1 MKIGWGTLNPGVGN
15 PSITPTLQ
23 ANSGTWDDTILGHPT
38 FLAGVQNPY
47 SGQTMVWTVTWTPVG
62 SDPSPVVSYP
72 NGINQNQVLLTLSNA
87 LPFPVGTITISATQN
102 GTPCENTLTLA
113 LANPHSYGTAAWQAI
128 IPPSGVCDFV
138 GTPLS
143 GVAQL
148 PVQFTDLSSGG
159 VVSAWSWNFGDAGT
173 SNLQN
178 PLHTYVAAGVYTV
191 SLTATID
198 GTPIQTT
205 KVAYITVTAPA
216 VVPQTR
222 NPGMTLPVLP
232 ISRLINVAVNLSP
245 KAAAAQA
252 LSTMLILGSSNVIDT
267 TERYRVYQTIDAVAS
282 DFGTTAPE
290 YLAAVLWFEQ
300 VPQPANLLIGRW
312 AFTASQGSLKGGSLS
327 AASQLLSNFNA
338 ITNGAFTYTKDGGS
352 PVTISGINLTG
363 ALNLPGVA
371 AAISALSTG
380 VTFTWNANFQRFEAV
395 SATTGATSSVSF
407 LSAPGSGTDL
417 SALLGMRS
425 TQSGAYITQ
434 GIAAETA
441 IACVALFDLNY
452 GMQWYGLHIIGAADA
467 DHLAV
472 APFINAATNK
482 HVYFISTQEA
492 GVITP
497 TSTTDIASLMKT
509 ANYRRVFVQFSSSN
523 PYAVVSA
530 AARILTTDYTGNST
544 VITLMYKQEPGIVA
558 ESLNNTQAD
567 AVDAKN
573 ANIFVNYNNNTAI
586 IETGVCSDGTFLD
599 ILIGTDWLATQIQTA
614 LYNLLYL
621 TPTKIPQTDA
631 GTNLLLNA
639 IEAVCAQ
646 GVVNGLLAPG
656 TWTTTG
662 FGTLSLGDFLVKG
675 FYVYAPPVA
684 LQNIADRA
692 ARKAVP
698 IQVAA
703 KLAGAVH
710 TIQMAIN
717 VNQ

>member
-1 MKIGWGTLNPGVGN
+1 MGVKIGWLATTGTGN
-15 PSITPTLQ
+15 PSTSPAGAT
-23 ANSGTWDDTILGHPT
+23 NSGTWDDLIFGFPP
-38 FLAGVQNPY
+38 FIAGVVTY
-47 SGQTMVWTVTWTPVG
+47 IGQTMVWNVVWTPVV
-62 SDPSPVVSYP
+62 SDPSPTITFP
-72 NGINQNQVLLTLSNA
+72 NGAAQDRVQAVPASLQ
-87 LPFPVGTITISATQN
+87 FPVGTLTISATAN
-102 GTPCENTLTLA
+102 GVPCDNTLTLV
-113 LANPHSYGTAAWQAI
+113 LAHPHAYGTAAWSASA
-128 IPPSGVCDFV
+128 PPTPVCDFV
-138 GTPLS
+138 GVPLS

-173 SNLQN
+173 SNVQN

-222 NPGMTLPVLP
+222 NLGMTLPVLP

-252 LSTMLILGSSNVIDT
+252 LSTMLVLGSSNVIDT
-267 TERYRVYQTIDAVAS
+267 TERYRVYQSIDAVAS

-300 VPQPANLLIGRW
+300 VPQPSSLLIGRW
-312 AFTASQGSLKGGSLS
+312 AQTASQGSLKGGTLS
-327 AASQLLSNFNA
+327 AASQALANFTA
-338 ITNGAFTYTKDGGS
+338 IANGEFTYTKDGGS
-352 PVTISGINLTG
+352 VQTTSPINLTG

-371 AAISALSTG
+371 ALISAQTSG
-380 VTFTWNANFQRFEAV
+380 ITFTWNQNFQRFEAV
-395 SATTGATSSVSF
+395 SATTGATSAVSF
-407 LSAPGSGTDL
+407 LGTPGGGTDI
-417 SALLGMRS
+417 SGLLGMRS
-425 TQSGAYITQ
+425 TQSGAYATQ

-441 IACVALFDLNY
+441 INCVALFDLNY
-452 GMQWYGLHIIGAADA
+452 GMQWYGLFVIGASDA
-467 DHLAV
+467 DHLAI

-482 HVYFISTQEA
+482 HVYFVTSQEA
-492 GVITP
+492 GIITP
-497 TSTTDIASLMKT
+497 TSTTDIASLLKA
-509 ANYRRVFVQFSSSN
+509 ANYRRVFTQFSSSN
-523 PYAVVSA
+523 LYAVMSA

-586 IETGVCSDGTFLD
+586 IETGVCADGTFLD
-599 ILIGTDWLATQIQTA
+599 VLIGTDWLATTIQTA

-662 FGTLSLGDFLVKG
+662 FGTLALGDFLVKG

-684 LQNIADRA
+684 QQNIQDRA